1 LFDETGAEQKHSMR
15 VIFCK
20 GQFLGPISGADEIL
34 VNYATQL
41 HRSGHSVTVLLLYPP
56 SPQEQHYV
64 RLREAGV
71 HVETIASNSAG
82 TFLGMGR
89 KVARGLL
96 NAFPAS
102 RYLIRK
108 NAQKVATNM
117 ASGYYEQC
125 RDFLEQADVNLAHM
139 ITPDPGAAMMI
150 SAAHAAKVPV
160 IYQEVGIPYHP
171 PEYEK
176 YYEQFTSVLPLCAEV
191 AALSPLLARQCQQ
204 MLSLPDKQLSVLPI
218 LIEDIRNGPPAQ
230 PRPST
235 TDITIGFAAR
245 IEHLKGP
252 MVLLEAFAS
261 ASQTCD
267 RLRLMI
273 AGAGTLEQK
282 LIARARSLGVASRC
296 EFVGVYTKPEQRK
309 SFMQLLDIFALPSL
323 SEGTPNSII
332 EAMLHGVP
340 VIASAVG
347 GIPDIIPPETGI
359 LVPPGDI
366 EALGEAII
374 RLAKNAKLRERMGRA
389 ARERYGDLFSPRV
402 VLPVLLNTYRRVAL
416 REPREL
422 VLPSNDYVMHPWAQ
436 DVFSAV

>member
-1 LFDETGAEQKHSMR
+1 M
-15 VIFCK
+15 
-20 GQFLGPISGADEIL
+20 
-34 VNYATQL
+34 
-41 HRSGHSVTVLLLYPP
+41 
-56 SPQEQHYV
+56 

-71 HVETIASNSAG
+71 HVETLASNSAG

-96 NAFPAS
+96 NAFPPS
-102 RYLIRK
+102 RYLIRE
-108 NAQKVATNM
+108 NALKLATNM
-117 ASGYYEQC
+117 ASGYYERC
-125 RDFLEQADVNLAHM
+125 RDFLAQADAHLAHI

-150 SAAHAAKVPV
+150 SAAHAAGVPV
-160 IYQEVGIPYHP
+160 IYQEVGTPYHP

-176 YYEQFTSVLPLCAEV
+176 YYEHFTTVLPLCTEV

-204 MLSLPDKQLSVLPI
+204 MLSIGNKQFSVLPI
-218 LIEDIRNGPPAQ
+218 LIEDTRHGHLDQ
-230 PRPST
+230 PRPLT

-252 MVLLEAFAS
+252 MILLEAFAA
-261 ASQTCD
+261 ASRTCD

-273 AGAGTLEQK
+273 AGAGTLKQK
-282 LIARARSLGVASRC
+282 LIVRARSLGVASRC
-296 EFVGVYTKPEQRK
+296 EFVGVYMKPVQRQ

-332 EAMLHGVP
+332 EAMLQGLP

-347 GIPDIIPPETGI
+347 GIPDMVTPETGL
-359 LVPPGDI
+359 LVPPNDCG
-366 EALGEAII
+366 ALAEAIL
-374 RLAKNAKLRERMGRA
+374 RLAKNARLREHMGWA
-389 ARERYGDLFSPRV
+389 ASERYRALFSPGA

-416 REPREL
+416 RGPLES
-422 VLPSNDYVMHPWAQ
+422 LPSNDCVMHPWAQ